1 METSWEAGP
10 ALEPPGTDLTR
21 DSPQPTLSDGSI
33 WIDLR
38 EIQEGTHSLVLDG
51 RESALVVEEEA
62 DRVLRGFR
70 FDGEVSFDGRDY
82 RVRGSLTGDL
92 ESACD
97 RCLTRFARPVRG
109 EVKVRAVLPESPDL
123 DEEAAEEAVILL
135 GADRRL
141 DLAGPFAGAV
151 LLELPIKNVCREDC
165 AGICPVCGANRN
177 RESCDCRTSSG
188 DPRWGALRG
197 LSFPSDPKE

>member
-1 METSWEAGP
+1 M
-10 ALEPPGTDLTR
+10 TR

-38 EIQEGTHSLVLDG
+38 GIQEGTHSLVLDG

-70 FDGEVSFDGRDY
+70 FDGEVDFDGRDY

-97 RCLTRFARPVRG
+97 RCLTRFARPVAG
-109 EVKVRAVLPESPDL
+109 EVDVRAVPPDSPGR
-123 DEEAAEEAVILL
+123 DEGVLEEGVVLL

-141 DLAGPFAGAV
+141 DLAGPLRGAV
-151 LLELPIKNVCREDC
+151 LLEIPIKNLCREDC
-165 AGICPVCGANRN
+165 AGICPVCGTNRN
-177 RESCDCRTSSG
+177 LESCDCEPSSG
-188 DPRWGALRG
+188 DPRWEALRG